1 MTILPFSAEDPGAS
15 FHHLLRLR
23 HPERFS
29 PLPTP
34 PDFARAIDLSQRVPH
49 ATTVLAL
56 RYADGVVI
64 AGDRRATEGHNIAE
78 RNIQKVHTTDRW
90 SAIAFAGAA
99 GPCMEFAKL
108 FRVELEH
115 YEKLEG
121 LQLSMDG
128 KANKLAHM
136 IRGNLPMA
144 MQGLVVVPILAGY
157 DLNRRSGRIFKYDIA
172 GGQYEEME
180 FCAVGSGGKD
190 AKGTLRKAFKV
201 DLAQDVVVATAV
213 EALYDAADNDAGTGG
228 PDLVRGIFPIVKTI
242 TSAGVQDI
250 DEATIKAI
258 VTRIIQK
265 ETRPLQP
272 TLVA

>member
-1 MTILPFSAEDPGAS
+1 MILPFSADDPGAS
-15 FHHLLRLR
+15 FYQLLRLR
-23 HPERFS
+23 HPERLS
-29 PLPTP
+29 PLPS
-34 PDFARAIDLSQRVPH
+34 DWAHAVDLSQRVPH

-56 RYADGVVI
+56 HYAGGVVI

-78 RNIQKVHTTDRW
+78 RDMRKVYTTDRW

-99 GPCMEFAKL
+99 GPCVEFAKL

-121 LQLSMDG
+121 LELSMDG

-144 MQGLVVVPILAGY
+144 MQGLVVVPILVGY
-157 DLNRRSGRIFKYDIA
+157 DPDRRAGRIFKYDIA
-172 GGQYEEME
+172 GGQYEEHE

-201 DLAQDVVVATAV
+201 DLTQDAAVATAV

-250 DEATIKAI
+250 DEATIKPI

-265 ETRPLQP
+265 ETRRPPQP
-272 TLVA
+272 TLGV

>member
-1 MTILPFSAEDPGAS
+1 MILPFSADDPGAS
-15 FHHLLRLR
+15 FHQLLRLR
-23 HPERFS
+23 HPEWLA

-34 PDFARAIDLSQRVPH
+34 VDSARAIDLSQRVPH

-78 RNIQKVHTTDRW
+78 RDMQKVHATDRW

-99 GPCMEFAKL
+99 GPCMEFSKL

-121 LQLSMDG
+121 LELSMDG

-157 DLNRRSGRIFKYDIA
+157 DQDRRTGRIFKYDIA
-172 GGQYEEME
+172 GGQYEESE
-180 FCAVGSGGKD
+180 FCSVGSGGKD
-190 AKGTLRKAFKV
+190 AKGTLRKAFRP
-201 DLAQDVVVATAV
+201 DLAQNVAVATAV

-265 ETRPLQP
+265 ETRHPPQP
-272 TLVA
+272 TLVV